1 MDTQR
6 LERAVREILE
16 AVGEDPSREGLLET
30 PARVAR
36 MYQEIFSGLE
46 ADPKDFLKIF
56 DEGPGH
62 DELVL
67 VKDIPLYS
75 VCEHHLLPFIGRA
88 HIAYIPKN
96 GRIIGLSKFAR
107 IVDCFARR
115 PQVQERLTGQIAD
128 FLFEQLEPLGVAV
141 FIQAEHLCMTMRG
154 ARAAGARP
162 AGLHALRRQ
171 DPGRSHGAAG
181 RQVRE
186 ATNRIGGIPMKFAPQ
201 ELWTRYGGRLLL
213 REAQGTDAGAVLAYL
228 NRVGGESDNLLF
240 GKDGFPLPV
249 EREAAFLERQR
260 QEARSI
266 LVLGFAGE
274 ELVCVA
280 SCDALTARERVA
292 HRASV
297 SLTVARDY
305 WGQGI
310 GRGVMEALIAFAR
323 QAGLE
328 VLQLEVRADN
338 TRAVAL
344 YEHLGFEKLGLYRNF
359 MKVNGQGFDA
369 WYMNLYL

>member
-1 MDTQR
+1 M
-6 LERAVREILE
+6 
-16 AVGEDPSREGLLET
+16 
-30 PARVAR
+30 
-36 MYQEIFSGLE
+36 
-46 ADPKDFLKIF
+46 
-56 DEGPGH
+56 
-62 DELVL
+62 
-67 VKDIPLYS
+67 
-75 VCEHHLLPFIGRA
+75 
-88 HIAYIPKN
+88 
-96 GRIIGLSKFAR
+96 SKF
-107 IVDCFARR
+107 R
-115 PQVQERLTGQIAD
+115 PCTV
-128 FLFEQLEPLGVAV
+128 PLK
-141 FIQAEHLCMTMRG
+141 
-154 ARAAGARP
+154 
-162 AGLHALRRQ
+162 
-171 DPGRSHGAAG
+171 DGR
-181 RQVRE
+181 
-186 ATNRIGGIPMKFAPQ
+186 T
-201 ELWTRYGGRLLL
+201 LLL
-213 REAQGTDAGAVLAYL
+213 REGEGADAAQVLSYL

-249 EREAAFLERQR
+249 EREAAFLERQH

-338 TRAVAL
+338 ERAVAL
-344 YEHLGFEKLGLYRNF
+344 YERLGFEKMGLYKKF
-359 MKVNGQGFDA
+359 MKVDGRDFDA